1 MMACCVC
8 VLVVCGVVGG
18 VMAWWYAV
26 VGVLVVGGVVG
37 GVMAWY
43 YAVVCVLVV
52 CDAVAWCDA

>member
-1 MMACCVC
+1 
-8 VLVVCGVVGG
+8 
-18 VMAWWYAV
+18 
-26 VGVLVVGGVVG
+26 VVGGVVG